1 MKMAIEVFQNEA
13 SLYNKGLRQQF
24 PSGYGGCPSEVNRP
38 ALALARCREKQNE
51 LAQKLLREL
60 REQYPDK
67 EIFASE
73 YAKAMALCTPAAL
86 VR

>member
-51 LAQKLLREL
+51 LAPKLLREL

-67 EIFASE
+67 ELFASE